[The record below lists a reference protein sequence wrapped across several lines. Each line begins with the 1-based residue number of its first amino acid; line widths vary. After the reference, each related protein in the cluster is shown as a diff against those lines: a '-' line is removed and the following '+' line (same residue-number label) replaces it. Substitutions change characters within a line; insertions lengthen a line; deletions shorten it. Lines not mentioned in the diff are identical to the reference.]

1 MKKHNTGPK
10 PELKTREALPKV
22 RKEGNG
28 VVLEC
33 PFCDIPHPVS
43 VGQDAACGTT
53 LRVTAVQTIIP
64 TRTVN
69 KRKLTCI
76 KCGKSGGEMVP
87 FNNGVVHLID
97 CMPGTKLMAQPPSNY
112 SKWAKFIYGLPD
124 GFRKRIERRTGTVK
138 RIDEIDPQGKET
150 GKTLGFIFYRGT

>member
-1 MKKHNTGPK
+1 MKRPNNAPK

-28 VVLEC
+28 VILEC
-33 PFCDIPHPVS
+33 PFCEIPHPVS
-43 VGQDAACGTT
+43 VGQDSACGTT

-69 KRKLTCI
+69 KRKLLCI

-87 FNNGVVHLID
+87 FNQGVVHLID
-97 CMPGTKLMAQPPSNY
+97 CMPGTKLMAQPPSNF
-112 SKWAKFIYGLPD
+112 SKMAKLVYGLSE
-124 GFRKRIERRTGTVK
+124 GIRNVIEKRTGVVK
-138 RIDEIDPQGKET
+138 RIDEIDLHGKET